1 MASTLAATPALA
13 ADVLPVTTSP
23 DSLSFGDQKVG
34 EPGAEHTVTV
44 TSTSTESI
52 TLGTASI
59 TGTDG
64 PAFTKKT
71 DTCSGATLAPSQ
83 ACQIGV
89 VPNAT
94 KVGSQTATLT
104 VSDSGGTS
112 TKTVPLSLVGS
123 VGAKG
128 AYYAVTPA
136 RLLDTRSGVGAPAAM
151 LGTQKSLD
159 LQVTGRSGVPSAGVS
174 AVVLNVT
181 VTGSTAPSFL
191 TVYPTGADRPTA
203 SSINFAKGWTGA
215 NSVTIGVGD
224 GGKVRIYNQYGATHV
239 IADVVGFYAAD
250 SSVIPTAG
258 SADADFYPLT
268 PRRWIDTRPDGNAGR
283 LGNGDYYQLGWD
295 FSPEFNPYVR
305 AVAVNITAVSPTG
318 NGYLS
323 AWNGQTGAFP
333 ATSTLNYTT
342 GRNVPNM
349 AIVPTS
355 PCNEAWCNANGIPM
369 IGIMNTISG
378 NTATHLIVD
387 LVGVYDNATPG
398 DGLRFRPI
406 TPQRITDTRSGLGYP
421 RAFGPGV
428 SGNVT
433 APDSVAQADALAFNV
448 TAVNPTAST
457 YLTLW
462 PAGIAKP
469 TVSNLNPAAG
479 QTVANAAI
487 VGLGTNK
494 AFSIYN
500 NVGTTNVLVDVVG
513 TFQGLF
519 PAGAASTAGAQRQ
532 AQAHAPSTA
541 GDSRSG
547 KSVNGVHGTH

>member
-34 EPGAEHTVTV
+34 EPGTERTVTV
-44 TSTSTESI
+44 TSTSTEPI
-52 TLGTASI
+52 TLGTATV
-59 TGTDG
+59 TGTDA

-71 DTCSGATLAPSQ
+71 DTCSGATLALNQ
-83 ACQIGV
+83 TCQIGV

-104 VSDSGGTS
+104 VSDTSGTS

-136 RLLDTRSGVGAPAAM
+136 RVLDTRSGVGAPAAM

-159 LQVTGRSGVPSAGVS
+159 LQVTGRGGVPSVGVS

-181 VTGSTAPSFL
+181 VTGSTAGSFL

-250 SSVIPTAG
+250 STVIPTAG
-258 SADADFYPLT
+258 TTDADFYPLT
-268 PRRWIDTRPDGNAGR
+268 PQRWIDTRPDGNNGR

-295 FSPEFNPYVR
+295 FGAAYNPYVR

-323 AWNGQTGAFP
+323 AWNGQAGAFP
-333 ATSTLNYTT
+333 STSTLNYTT
-342 GRNVPNM
+342 GHNVPNM

-355 PCNEAWCNANGIPM
+355 PCNETWCNANGIPM
-369 IGIMNTISG
+369 IGVINTTSASA
-378 NTATHLIVD
+378 ATHLIVD
-387 LVGVYDNATPG
+387 IVGVYDNATPG

-421 RAFGPGV
+421 TAFGPGV
-428 SGNVT
+428 SGTVT
-433 APDSVAQADALAFNV
+433 APASVAQANALAFNV

-462 PAGIAKP
+462 PAGIAQP
-469 TVSNLNPAAG
+469 TVSNLNPSVG

-500 NVGTTNVLVDVVG
+500 AGGSTNVLVDVVG
-513 TFQGLF
+513 TFQSLF
-519 PAGAASTAGAQRQ
+519 PASTAGAQRQ
-532 AQAHAPSTA
+532 AQAHVPSTS
-541 GDSRSG
+541 GGSRSG
-547 KSVNGVHGTH
+547 TPANGTHGTR

>member
-34 EPGAEHTVTV
+34 EPGAERTVTV
-44 TSTSTESI
+44 TSTSTEPI
-52 TLGTASI
+52 TLGTATV
-59 TGTDG
+59 TGTDA

-71 DTCSGATLAPSQ
+71 DTCSGATLALNQ
-83 ACQIGV
+83 TCQIGV

-104 VSDSGGTS
+104 VSDTSGTS

-136 RLLDTRSGVGAPAAM
+136 RVLDTRSGVGAPAAM

-159 LQVTGRSGVPSAGVS
+159 LQVTGRGGVPSVGVS

-181 VTGSTAPSFL
+181 VTGSTAGSFL

-250 SSVIPTAG
+250 STVIPTAG
-258 SADADFYPLT
+258 TTDADFYPLT
-268 PRRWIDTRPDGNAGR
+268 PQRWIDTRPDGNNGR

-295 FSPEFNPYVR
+295 FGAAYNPYVR

-323 AWNGQTGAFP
+323 AWNGQAGAFP
-333 ATSTLNYTT
+333 STSTLNYTT
-342 GRNVPNM
+342 GHNVPNM

-355 PCNEAWCNANGIPM
+355 PCNETWCNANGIPM
-369 IGIMNTISG
+369 IGVINTTSASA
-378 NTATHLIVD
+378 ATHLIVD
-387 LVGVYDNATPG
+387 IVGVYDNATPG

-421 RAFGPGV
+421 TAFGPGV
-428 SGNVT
+428 SGTVT
-433 APDSVAQADALAFNV
+433 APASVAQANALAFNV

-462 PAGIAKP
+462 PAGIAQP
-469 TVSNLNPAAG
+469 TVSNLNPSVG

-500 NVGTTNVLVDVVG
+500 AGGSTNVLVDVVG
-513 TFQGLF
+513 TFQSLF
-519 PAGAASTAGAQRQ
+519 PASTAGAQRQ
-532 AQAHAPSTA
+532 AQAHVPSTS
-541 GDSRSG
+541 GGSRSG
-547 KSVNGVHGTH
+547 TPANGIHGTH

>member
-1 MASTLAATPALA
+1 MASTLAATPAFA
-13 ADVLPVTTSP
+13 ADDLPVTTSP
-23 DSLSFGDQKVG
+23 GSLTFGDQKVG
-34 EPGAEHTVTV
+34 EPGAEQTVTV
-44 TSTSTESI
+44 TSTSAQSL
-52 TLGTASI
+52 TLGTATI
-59 TGTDG
+59 TGTDAS
-64 PAFTKKT
+64 AFTKKT
-71 DTCSGATLAPSQ
+71 DTCSGATLALNQ
-83 ACQIGV
+83 TCQIGV
-89 VPNAT
+89 VPTAT
-94 KVGSQTATLT
+94 KVGAQTATLT
-104 VSDSGGTS
+104 VSDNGTA
-112 TKTVPLSLVGS
+112 TKTVPLSLTGS

-136 RLLDTRSGVGAPAAM
+136 RLLDTRSGVGAPAGM
-151 LGTQKSLD
+151 LGAQQSLD
-159 LQVTGRSGVPSAGVS
+159 LQVTGRGGVPSVGVS

-181 VTGSTAPSFL
+181 VTGSTAGSFL

-215 NSVTIGVGD
+215 NSVTTGVGD

-250 SSVIPTAG
+250 STVVPSAG
-258 SADADFYPLT
+258 NTDSDFYPVK
-268 PRRWIDTRPDGNAGR
+268 PQRWIDTRAQGNNGR
-283 LGNGDYYQLGWD
+283 LGNGDYYQLGFD
-295 FSPEFNPYVR
+295 FGQYNSSIR

-323 AWNGQTGAFP
+323 AWNGNTGAFP
-333 ATSTLNYTT
+333 TTSTLNYTT
-342 GRNVPNM
+342 GHNVPNM

-355 PCNEAWCNANGIPM
+355 PCNETWCNASGIPM
-369 IGIMNTISG
+369 IGVINTTSA
-378 NTATHLIVD
+378 TAATHLIVD
-387 LVGVYDNATPG
+387 IVGEYDNSTPG

-406 TPQRITDTRSGLGYP
+406 TPLRITDTRSGLGYP
-421 RAFGPGV
+421 TAFGPNV

-433 APDSVAQADALAFNV
+433 APSSVAQADALAFNV

-462 PAGIAKP
+462 PAGIAQP

-500 NVGTTNVLVDVVG
+500 AGGSTNVLVDVVG
-513 TFQGLF
+513 TFQSLF
-519 PAGAASTAGAQRQ
+519 PASTAGARQ
-532 AQAHAPSTA
+532 AQARAQSTSGA
-541 GDSRSG
+541 SRSG
-547 KSVNGVHGTH
+547 TPVNGIHGTR

>member
-1 MASTLAATPALA
+1 MASTLVATPALA
-13 ADVLPVTTSP
+13 ADELPVTISP

-34 EPGAEHTVTV
+34 EPGAESTVTV
-44 TSTSTESI
+44 TSTSTGPI
-52 TLGTASI
+52 TLGTATI
-59 TGTDG
+59 TGTDAQ
-64 PAFTKKT
+64 AFTKKT
-71 DTCSGATLAPSQ
+71 DTCSGATLALSQ
-83 ACQIGV
+83 TCQIGV

-104 VSDSGGTS
+104 VSDNGTS
-112 TKTVPLSLVGS
+112 SKTVPLSLVGS

-136 RLLDTRSGVGAPAAM
+136 RVLDTRSGVGAPAAM
-151 LGTQKSLD
+151 LGAQKSLD
-159 LQVTGRSGVPSAGVS
+159 LQVTGRGGVPSVGVS

-181 VTGSTAPSFL
+181 VTGSTAGSFL

-250 SSVIPTAG
+250 STVIPTAG
-258 SADADFYPLT
+258 NTDADFYPLT
-268 PRRWIDTRPDGNAGR
+268 PTRWLDTRPDGNAGR

-295 FSPEFNPYVR
+295 FGTYNPNVR

-323 AWNGQTGAFP
+323 AWNGNAGAFP
-333 ATSTLNYTT
+333 TTSTLNYTT
-342 GRNVPNM
+342 GHNVPNM

-355 PCNEAWCNANGIPM
+355 PCNETWCNASGIPM
-369 IGIMNTISG
+369 IGVMNTTSA
-378 NTATHLIVD
+378 TAATHLIVD
-387 LVGVYDNATPG
+387 IVGVYDNATPG

-421 RAFGPGV
+421 TAFGPGV

-462 PAGIAKP
+462 PAGITQP
-469 TVSNLNPAAG
+469 TVSNLNPSVG

-513 TFQGLF
+513 TFQSLF
-519 PAGAASTAGAQRQ
+519 PTGTASTAQRQ
-532 AQAHAPSTA
+532 AQAQVQSTS
-541 GDSRSG
+541 GGGSRG
-547 KSVNGVHGTH
+547 GTPVNGIHGTR

>member
-1 MASTLAATPALA
+1 
-13 ADVLPVTTSP
+13 VTTSP

-34 EPGAEHTVTV
+34 EPGAERTVTV
-44 TSTSTESI
+44 TSTSTEPI
-52 TLGTASI
+52 TLGTATV
-59 TGTDG
+59 TGTDA

-71 DTCSGATLAPSQ
+71 DTCSGATLALNQ
-83 ACQIGV
+83 TCQIGV

-104 VSDSGGTS
+104 VSDTSGTS

-136 RLLDTRSGVGAPAAM
+136 RVLDTRSGVGAPAAM

-159 LQVTGRSGVPSAGVS
+159 LQVTGRGGVPSVGVS

-181 VTGSTAPSFL
+181 VTGSTAASFL

-250 SSVIPTAG
+250 STVIPTAG
-258 SADADFYPLT
+258 TTDADFYPLT
-268 PRRWIDTRPDGNAGR
+268 PQRWIDTRPDGNNGR

-295 FSPEFNPYVR
+295 FGAAYNPYVR

-323 AWNGQTGAFP
+323 AWNGQAGAFP
-333 ATSTLNYTT
+333 STSTLNYTT
-342 GRNVPNM
+342 GHNVPNM

-355 PCNEAWCNANGIPM
+355 PCNETWCNANGIPM
-369 IGIMNTISG
+369 IGVINTTSASA
-378 NTATHLIVD
+378 ATHLIVD
-387 LVGVYDNATPG
+387 IVGVYDNATPG

-421 RAFGPGV
+421 NSLGAGV
-428 SGNVT
+428 TGTVA
-433 APDSVAQADALAFNV
+433 APASFAQANALAFNV
-448 TAVNPTAST
+448 TAVKPTAGT
-457 YLTLW
+457 FLTLW
-462 PAGIAKP
+462 PSSLTRP
-469 TVSNLNPAAG
+469 TVSNLNPSSG

-487 VGLGTNK
+487 VGLGANK

-500 NVGTTNVLVDVVG
+500 NVGTTDVLVDVVG
-513 TFQGLF
+513 TFQTLV
-519 PAGAASTAGAQRQ
+519 PTPTASATGAQPQ
-532 AQAHAPSTA
+532 AQAQ
-541 GDSRSG
+541 SRSTFG
-547 KSVNGVHGTH
+547 GGSRNGTPTNGIHRTH

>member
-34 EPGAEHTVTV
+34 EPGAERTVTV
-44 TSTSTESI
+44 TSTSTEPI
-52 TLGTASI
+52 TLGTATV
-59 TGTDG
+59 TGTDA

-71 DTCSGATLAPSQ
+71 DTCSGATLALNQ
-83 ACQIGV
+83 TCQIGV

-104 VSDSGGTS
+104 VSDTSGTS

-136 RLLDTRSGVGAPAAM
+136 RVLDTRSGVGAPAAM

-159 LQVTGRSGVPSAGVS
+159 LQVTGRGGVPSVGVS

-181 VTGSTAPSFL
+181 VTGSTAASFL

-250 SSVIPTAG
+250 STVIPTAG
-258 SADADFYPLT
+258 TTDADFYPLT
-268 PRRWIDTRPDGNAGR
+268 PQRWIDTRPDGNNGR

-295 FSPEFNPYVR
+295 FGAAFNPSVR

-333 ATSTLNYTT
+333 STSTLNYTT
-342 GRNVPNM
+342 GHNVPNM

-355 PCNEAWCNANGIPM
+355 PCNETWCNANGIPM
-369 IGIMNTISG
+369 IGVINTTSASA
-378 NTATHLIVD
+378 ATHLIVD
-387 LVGVYDNATPG
+387 IVGVYDNATPG

-421 RAFGPGV
+421 TAFGPGV
-428 SGNVT
+428 SGTVT
-433 APDSVAQADALAFNV
+433 APASVAQANALAFNV

-462 PAGIAKP
+462 PAGIAQP

-500 NVGTTNVLVDVVG
+500 AGGSTNVLVDVVG
-513 TFQGLF
+513 TFQSLF
-519 PAGAASTAGAQRQ
+519 PASTAGAQRQ
-532 AQAHAPSTA
+532 AQAHVPSTS
-541 GDSRSG
+541 GGSRSG
-547 KSVNGVHGTH
+547 TPANGTHGTR